1 MPALTEQSVSTRVSQ
16 ALQVVLLQEEGQT
29 VEEACAAVGMSKS
42 SFYEWVRKAPDM
54 METVREH
61 VGEQQRLLM
70 VRLMVAWQ
78 RGLEELAADLESA
91 NLKTKDRIMALKL
104 IRPILEDLLDTFHAQ
119 PGAEEAAH
127 EFLKRGVTLQ
137 RQPSRMASLEVEP
150 TETGG
155 LKVHVSQYRDILDLA
170 AQDPQPSQEPDPQ

>member
-1 MPALTEQSVSTRVSQ
+1 MSPTLTEQSITVRISK
-16 ALQVVLLQEEGQT
+16 ALQVILLQEEGNT
-29 VEEACAAVGMSKS
+29 IEEACQAVGMSRS

-54 METVREH
+54 MDTVREH

-78 RGLEELAADLESA
+78 RGLEELAEDLESKT
-91 NLKTKDRIMALKL
+91 LKTKDRVIALKL
-104 IRPILEDLLDTFHAQ
+104 VRPILEDLLNTFHAQ

-127 EFLKRGVTLQ
+127 EFLKKGVTLQ

-155 LKVHVSQYRDILDLA
+155 LKVHVSQYNDILDITPGQE
-170 AQDPQPSQEPDPQ
+170 AQKE